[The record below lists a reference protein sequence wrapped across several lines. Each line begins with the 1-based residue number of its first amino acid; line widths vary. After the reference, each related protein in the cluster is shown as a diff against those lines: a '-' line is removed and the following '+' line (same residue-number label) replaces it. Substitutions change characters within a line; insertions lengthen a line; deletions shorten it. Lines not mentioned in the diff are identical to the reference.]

1 MRSKRRFACIPNLPF
16 ENAGKNKRDVV
27 RGPFPSLEWARG
39 LSRRVVVAIEL
50 VALAVGMSAASA
62 MIATPAAVPA
72 QVFQTSAGPVEIT
85 PIYHASAMIKAGGD
99 TIYIDPA
106 RPGNISGLRPANL
119 ILITDIH
126 RDHMDTAYIA
136 ALSDRNTEIIAPAA
150 VQETVTGAKVLG
162 NGESMQW
169 HNWRITAVPMYN
181 IHHLMPNG
189 QPYHPKGRGNGYV
202 LSYGGKNFY
211 FAGDTEG
218 TAEMSALRDIDVA
231 FVPMNLPFTMSP
243 EEAAAAV
250 RAFKPKIAIPYHYR
264 GQDLQK
270 FAGALRGS
278 GIEVRLLDWY
288 SDVAPGAQV
297 SHAPPAKVPS
307 SNP

>member
-1 MRSKRRFACIPNLPF
+1 MRSKKQFASITDLLS
-16 ENAGKNKRDVV
+16 EDAGRNKRDVA
-27 RGPFPSLEWARG
+27 RGHFLFTAWARG
-39 LSRRVVVAIEL
+39 LSRRSVVATAPVAVVV
-50 VALAVGMSAASA
+50 GMLAASA
-62 MIATPAAVPA
+62 MIAAPAPV

-126 RDHMDTAYIA
+126 RDHMDTEYIA
-136 ALSDRNTEIIAPAA
+136 TLSDQNTEIIAPAA
-150 VQETVTGAKVLG
+150 VQETVTGAKVLS
-162 NGESMQW
+162 NGESIQW
-169 HNWRITAVPMYN
+169 HHWKITALPMYN
-181 IHHLMPNG
+181 IHHLTPNG

-218 TAEMSALRDIDVA
+218 TPEMLALRDIDVA
-231 FVPMNLPFTMSP
+231 FVPMNLPYTMSP

-250 RAFKPKIAIPYHYR
+250 KAFKPKIAIPYHYR

-270 FAGALRGS
+270 FADALRGS
-278 GIEVRLLDWY
+278 GVEVRLLDWY
-288 SDVAPGAQV
+288 SNVAPSAQL
-297 SHAPPAKVPS
+297 SPAASTKARS
-307 SNP
+307 SR

>member
-1 MRSKRRFACIPNLPF
+1 MRSKKRFACISDQRF
-16 ENAGKNKRDVV
+16 EDAGKNKCDVIG
-27 RGPFPSLEWARG
+27 GPFPSTGWARG
-39 LSRRVVVAIEL
+39 FPRRAAMAIEL
-50 VALAVGMSAASA
+50 VAVAVGISATSA
-62 MIATPAAVPA
+62 MIAAPAPV
-72 QVFQTSAGPVEIT
+72 QVFQTAAGPVEIT
-85 PIYHASAMIKAGGD
+85 PIYHASAMIKAGGA

-136 ALSDRNTEIIAPAA
+136 ALSDQNTEIIAPAA
-150 VQETVTGAKVLG
+150 VQETVTEAKVLS
-162 NGESMQW
+162 NGEGMQW
-169 HNWRITAVPMYN
+169 HNWKIAAVPMYN
-181 IHHLMPNG
+181 IRHLMPNG
-189 QPYHPKGRGNGYV
+189 QPYHPRGRGNGYV

-218 TAEMSALRDIDVA
+218 TPEMRALRDIDVA
-231 FVPMNLPFTMSP
+231 FVPMNLPYTMSP

-250 RAFKPKIAIPYHYR
+250 RAFEPKIAIPYHYR
-264 GQDLQK
+264 GQDLQR
-270 FAGALRGS
+270 FADALRGS

-288 SDVAPGAQV
+288 SDIAPDAQAA
-297 SHAPPAKVPS
+297 HAPSARNLS